1 MISKFNATVTKKRQ
15 QKAWADILE
24 EINLSCP
31 NDKQK
36 NGAEMKKKWNNL
48 KTAAKLDIAQHK
60 KSLTETG
67 KNCCCV
73 LASIVSS
80 YFIKF

>member
-1 MISKFNATVTKKRQ
+1 
-15 QKAWADILE
+15 
-24 EINLSCP
+24 
-31 NDKQK
+31 
-36 NGAEMKKKWNNL
+36 MKKKWNNL